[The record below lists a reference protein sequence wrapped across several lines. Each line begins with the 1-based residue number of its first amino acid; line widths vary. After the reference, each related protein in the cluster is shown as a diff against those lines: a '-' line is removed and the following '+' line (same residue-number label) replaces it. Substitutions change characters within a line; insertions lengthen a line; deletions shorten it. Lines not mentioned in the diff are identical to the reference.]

1 MKQTN
6 LFVIA
11 ILAGLALSAA
21 NTFAKSADQCPACAT
36 AKATLPVPVSV
47 VHPTNLP
54 RQYENVT
61 VQVELTID
69 EKGVPHNVKPA
80 GQMPKDLAARL
91 VPAVS
96 QWRFE
101 PAHTADGK
109 AVATTVVL
117 PLELVEGADT
127 TSQPAY
133 AGTGTSGTKSS
144 G

>member
-1 MKQTN
+1 MKKIN
-6 LFVIA
+6 LFLVA
-11 ILAGLALSAA
+11 TLAGVAFSAV
-21 NTFAKSADQCPACAT
+21 NTFANSADQCPACSP

-61 VQVELTID
+61 VQVELTVD
-69 EKGVPHNVKPA
+69 AKGVPHNVKPA

-109 AVATTVVL
+109 AVAATVVL
-117 PLELVEGADT
+117 PLELVEGADAQT
-127 TSQPAY
+127 QTANAAVTPA
-133 AGTGTSGTKSS
+133 GTKSS